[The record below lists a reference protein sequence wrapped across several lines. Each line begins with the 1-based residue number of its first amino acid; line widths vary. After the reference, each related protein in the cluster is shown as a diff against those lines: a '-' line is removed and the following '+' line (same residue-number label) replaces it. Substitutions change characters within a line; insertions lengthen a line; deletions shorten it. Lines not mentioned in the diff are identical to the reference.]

1 MSSYYFVGQTIA
13 GTTSGSGG
21 FLALSGTAASP
32 TYSFAAAPGTGWYY
46 DTVNSSLAATVSGVE
61 AVQITGGANPSLLI
75 GPVSTGVSLINAGT
89 NLLNMSGNFTATG
102 SFTSAQTS
110 ALYPTYRVGGNSLS
124 GMGTTAATSLILFA
138 NGVQTL
144 VLDSSQNAV
153 FSSTVKYK
161 AATANKA
168 TSYTVLAADSATTFD
183 NTGAGGTVVTF
194 TLPAAA
200 VGLTFT
206 FNDVLT
212 TAASGIVVT
221 PQGGDTIAYTTKT
234 AGQSI
239 TSPVAARGSVTLT
252 CTAANTWAVV
262 SIIGTFT

>member
-1 MSSYYFVGQTIA
+1 MAQGANYNLIGPLLGANAGSASSPAYPV
-13 GTTSGSGG
+13 
-21 FLALSGTAASP
+21 
-32 TYSFAAAPGTGWYY
+32 APGTGWYY

-61 AVQITGGANPSLLI
+61 AVQITGGANPSFLI

-124 GMGTTAATSLILFA
+124 GMGATAATSLILFA

-161 AATANKA
+161 AATANKS
-168 TSYTVLAADSATTFD
+168 TSYTVVAADSATTFD
-183 NTGAGGTVVTF
+183 NTGAAAGVTF

-200 VGLTFT
+200 VGLTYTFGTAVAQIVTVAPQAADAIGAKAVNTSYASAAVKGSCFT
-206 FNDVLT
+206 V
-212 TAASGIVVT
+212 
-221 PQGGDTIAYTTKT
+221 
-234 AGQSI
+234 
-239 TSPVAARGSVTLT
+239 T
-252 CTAANTWAVV
+252 CTAANYWLITSNNGFA
-262 SIIGTFT
+262 